1 MPGAWPVLAQSSLG
15 TAWLGMAAA
24 AEQSGL
30 AIWLRGSTWGYPA
43 VETLHIFG
51 LAVLF
56 GSAVAFDLRLLGLS
70 SRLPVDALARFLLPC
85 ARAGF
90 GLAVLSGVTLFAM
103 QATTFASQPLFYL
116 KMGTIAI
123 AVLNTTIFHRG
134 VFRSVAIWNYNPY
147 TPGAAK
153 AAAIV
158 SLLCWTG
165 VLVCGRWLAY
175 V

>member
-1 MPGAWPVLAQSSLG
+1 MLEAWPVVAQSG
-15 TAWLGMAAA
+15 PVQAWLGIAAA

-30 AIWLRGSTWGYPA
+30 AVWLRGSTWGYPA

-51 LAVLF
+51 LAVLM
-56 GSAVAFDLRLLGLS
+56 GTAVAFDLRLLGMA

-85 ARAGF
+85 ARAAF
-90 GLAVLSGVTLFAM
+90 ALAVLSGATLFTM
-103 QATTFASQPLFYL
+103 QATTFAIQPLFYV
-116 KMGTIAI
+116 KMAAIAI

-134 VFRSVAIWNYNPY
+134 VFRSVSIWNYNPY

-158 SLLCWTG
+158 SLVCWTFA
-165 VLVCGRWLAY
+165 LACGRLLAY
-175 V
+175 L